1 MTRIHRPRRLA
12 LLALAGV
19 AALALAACSS
29 ADYPNSIF
37 TKNSDT
43 NTDIGHL
50 FNRLFLFGTIV
61 FVLVE
66 ALLLYVIMK
75 FRRKPDHPE
84 PEHVHGN
91 TTLEVLWTAIPAVIL
106 IFIAVPTVRTIF
118 RTQAKARPNALTVEV
133 IGHQWWWEFRY
144 PEYKITTANE
154 LYIPAGRTVNFELK
168 TADVIHSFWIPA
180 LSGKRDVMPN
190 HTNFIWFTP
199 DSALGAQVWNGH
211 CAEYCGTS
219 HANMKFRAYTV
230 TAEQFDSWVRGQQAV
245 AAFGAAPSPAQSA
258 APTSPG
264 DSAAARATAS
274 QAGAPAAVTP
284 SSAAGSQ
291 QAPTVPAGAAPGA
304 APGAAGAQLAAGTPN
319 APAATTAGYVF
330 PVENMPLHTRPQTP
344 TPDGLSIAAGL
355 QGDATRGQQVY
366 SRSACIGCHF
376 INGNPSS
383 MGQLGPNLT
392 HVGSRHTIAGGLFP
406 NDARHLALWIK
417 NARWMKPGVSMP
429 TLGLNQRDPIMKS
442 TVTKATGGLSDQEIV
457 DIVAYLQALK

>member
-1 MTRIHRPRRLA
+1 M
-12 LLALAGV
+12 LALAGV

-29 ADYPNSIF
+29 AEYPNSIF

-43 NTDIGHL
+43 NIDIGHL
-50 FNRLFLFGTIV
+50 FNRLFFWGTIV

-66 ALLLYVIMK
+66 ALLLYVIIR
-75 FRRKPDHPE
+75 FRRKPNHPD

-118 RTQAKARPNALTVEV
+118 RTQAKARAGALTVEV

-199 DSALGAQVWNGH
+199 DSSLGAQVWNGH
-211 CAEYCGTS
+211 CAEYCGAS

-230 TAEQFDSWVRGQQAV
+230 TTEQFDSWVRGQQAV
-245 AAFGAAPSPAQSA
+245 AAFGATPSPAQSA
-258 APTSPG
+258 SPATPG

-274 QAGAPAAVTP
+274 QAG
-284 SSAAGSQ
+284 
-291 QAPTVPAGAAPGA
+291 QAPGAGQAPSAGVPPDAAARAQGTTSAAGAAPA
-304 APGAAGAQLAAGTPN
+304 APQP
-319 APAATTAGYVF
+319 APTAVAAGYVF
-330 PVENMPLHTRPQTP
+330 PVDQMPLHTRPTTP
-344 TPDGLSIAAGL
+344 VPAGL
-355 QGDATRGQQVY
+355 TINTSIKGDPARGQQAFV
-366 SRSACIGCHF
+366 ACIGCHY
-376 INGNPSS
+376 INGNP
-383 MGQLGPNLT
+383 MAVGQIGPNLT
-392 HVGSRHTIAGGLFP
+392 HVGSRHTIAGGLFM
-406 NDARHLALWIK
+406 NDTEHLARWIK
-417 NARWMKPGVSMP
+417 NARWMKPGVTMP
-429 TLGLNQRDPIMKS
+429 TLGLGQTDP
-442 TVTKATGGLSDQEIV
+442 VTKAPVTKALGGLTDQQIM